1 MIAATVRSVFDKLRE
16 LYRGVAVH
24 ATADEEHQAALEVL
38 LLVMFADGQL
48 LLDEQDEI
56 ETLVHDQEWETDTFS
71 LETRLGPAMARAR
84 SAAASPAL
92 MDALLDDA
100 DARIASTVL
109 RAQLIA
115 ACRQVA
121 DADSDRDASEDR
133 VLAGIITRFG

>member
-1 MIAATVRSVFDKLRE
+1 
-16 LYRGVAVH
+16 
-24 ATADEEHQAALEVL
+24 
-38 LLVMFADGQL
+38 
-48 LLDEQDEI
+48 
-56 ETLVHDQEWETDTFS
+56 
-71 LETRLGPAMARAR
+71 MARVR
-84 SAAASPAL
+84 SAATSPAL